1 MVSNRDADYAA
12 LHDVRIAGKRL
23 RYSLE
28 FFAPVLDDHYLAAIE
43 QLAQV
48 QEHLGHLNDLVT
60 SETLL
65 REYAFQLGE
74 PHALKKA
81 VKYLGEQQQ
90 LHGRVAL
97 EMLRTGC
104 QVGP

>member
-28 FFAPVLDDHYLAAIE
+28 FFTPVLDDHYLAAIE

-48 QEHLGHLNDLVT
+48 QEHL
-60 SETLL
+60 
-65 REYAFQLGE
+65 AI
-74 PHALKKA
+74 
-81 VKYLGEQQQ
+81 
-90 LHGRVAL
+90 
-97 EMLRTGC
+97 
-104 QVGP
+104 